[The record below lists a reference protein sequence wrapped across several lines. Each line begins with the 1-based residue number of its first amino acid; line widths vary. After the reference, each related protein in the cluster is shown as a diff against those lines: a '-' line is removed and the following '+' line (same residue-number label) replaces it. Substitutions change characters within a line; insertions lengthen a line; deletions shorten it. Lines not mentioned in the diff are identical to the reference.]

1 VKQLI
6 AFVLVLLGLAA
17 CPKPTRKTL
26 TPDVPRHGAAEAR
39 SRFLE
44 AKAKF
49 LEDGGKAVA
58 FTDIVEDFP
67 NDPIVPWAELYA
79 GIASV
84 KERRFAEA
92 DAQLGKVIEANT
104 NPALTARAQ
113 LFLGISKNY
122 AGDPASARRLLSGA
136 EKAIE
141 NEDERTEFLA
151 AVAYSTALGDK
162 PLQALPAFD
171 QLYARVT
178 PPEKALIVARCE
190 ELVASL
196 DRSILERLFDAID
209 DRRGPAIAAVGSR
222 LVILYDA
229 AGDAS
234 RASKMRENMVP
245 VRAAVGLPRTI
256 TEAEVGGASSGG
268 ADSGLVGAVVPLG
281 SREENRIAEAA
292 VAGLGLAA
300 GAPDGKGVAAI
311 ETRAAIDKTQSAE
324 AVDALAR
331 QNVIAIVGP
340 IKGSSVDAAAARAE
354 SLGVPLISLATNA
367 DLRTSGT
374 FVFHIRHS
382 PDARARALA
391 QRALAAGI
399 KTFAILAPESDYGRG
414 TSKAFTDAVV
424 QGGGTVVATITYAPT
439 AKSFTDKTSKLKDN
453 WDAVFVADDA
463 QKLGLIAPSIAAAG
477 HIPRPLPLP
486 KKKLVN
492 GRAVLLLS
500 LAEGLDASYLAQ
512 AARHT
517 TGAFLAPGFFP
528 DTADATQKSFV
539 ERFVAAYGHPP
550 GATEAYAFDAAQLAA
565 AAGSG
570 GRAALAATLAR
581 SQLTGVTGA
590 IRFDAEHR
598 RADPGVVYT
607 VVEETSGFAIRVIK

>member
-1 VKQLI
+1 VKQLL

-17 CPKPTRKTL
+17 CPRPTRKTL
-26 TPDVPRHGAAEAR
+26 TPDVPKHGDADAR

-49 LEDGGKAVA
+49 LEDGSQAHA
-58 FTDIVEDFP
+58 FKDIVQDFP

-84 KERRFAEA
+84 KDRKFDEA
-92 DAQLGKVIEANT
+92 DAQLGKVIAANA

-122 AGDPASARRLLSGA
+122 AGDAASARRLLAGA
-136 EKAIE
+136 EKSIE

-151 AVAYSTALGDK
+151 AVAYSTALGER
-162 PLQALPAFD
+162 PLQSLPVFD
-171 QLYARVT
+171 QLYGRVT
-178 PPEKALIVARCE
+178 PPEKALIVMRCE

-196 DRSILERLFDAID
+196 DRSTLERLFDEID
-209 DRRGPAIAAVGSR
+209 DRKGPAIAAVGSR
-222 LVILYDA
+222 LVVLYDSS
-229 AGDAS
+229 GDAP
-234 RASKMRENMVP
+234 RAAKMRENMVP
-245 VRAAVGLPRTI
+245 VRAYVGLPRTI
-256 TEAEVGGASSGG
+256 TEAEVGGVAASNV
-268 ADSGLVGAVVPLG
+268 DSGLVGAVVPLG

-367 DLRTSGT
+367 ELRTSGT
-374 FVFHIRHS
+374 YIFHIRHS

-399 KTFAILAPESDYGRG
+399 KTFAILAPESDYGKG
-414 TSKAFTDAVV
+414 TSKAFTTAVE
-424 QGGGTVVATITYAPT
+424 QGGGTVVTTIMYDPA
-439 AKSFTDKTSKLKDN
+439 AKSFTDKTSKLKDR
-453 WDAVFVADDA
+453 WEAVFVADDA
-463 QKLGLIAPSIAAAG
+463 QKLGLIAPSLAAAG

-500 LAEGLDASYLAQ
+500 LAEGLDAGYLTQ
-512 AARHT
+512 AGRHT
-517 TGAFLAPGFFP
+517 TGAFLAPGFYP
-528 DTADATQKSFV
+528 DTADATEKPFV
-539 ERFVAAYGHPP
+539 DRFVAAYGRLP

-570 GRAALAATLAR
+570 GRAGLAATLAR

-590 IRFDAEHR
+590 IRFDADHR

-607 VVEETSGFAIRVIK
+607 VVEETSGLAIRVVK

>member
-1 VKQLI
+1 MKQLI

-26 TPDVPRHGAAEAR
+26 TPDVPKHGDAEAR

-49 LEDGGKAVA
+49 LKDGTQAHEFK
-58 FTDIVEDFP
+58 DIAREFP
-67 NDPIVPWAELYA
+67 DDPIVPWAELYA

-84 KERRFAEA
+84 KDRKFTEA
-92 DAQLGKVIEANT
+92 DAQLGKVIEANA
-104 NPALTARAQ
+104 NPQLTARAQ
-113 LFLGISKNY
+113 LFLGISRNY
-122 AGDPASARRLLSGA
+122 AGDAAGARKLLAGA
-136 EKAIE
+136 DKAIE

-151 AVAYSTALGDK
+151 AVAYSTALGDR
-162 PLQALPAFD
+162 PLQALPVFD

-190 ELVASL
+190 ELVAAM
-196 DRSILERLFDAID
+196 DRNMLERLFDAID

-229 AGDAS
+229 AGDAA
-234 RASKMRENMVP
+234 RAGKMRENMVP
-245 VRAAVGLPRTI
+245 VRAFVGLPRTI
-256 TEAEVGGASSGG
+256 TEAEVGGVASGG
-268 ADSGLVGAVVPLG
+268 ADSGLIGAVVPLG
-281 SREENRIAEAA
+281 SKEENRIAEAA

-311 ETRAAIDKTQSAE
+311 ETRAAVDKTQSAE

-331 QNVIAIVGP
+331 QHVIAIVGP
-340 IKGSSVDAAAARAE
+340 IKGSSVDVASGRAE

-367 DLRTSGT
+367 DLRTTGK

-399 KTFAILAPESDYGRG
+399 KTFAVLAPDSDYGRG

-424 QGGGTVVATITYAPT
+424 AGGGRVVTTITYEVK
-439 AKSFTDKTSKLKDN
+439 AKSFTDKTSKLKHG
-453 WDAVFVADDA
+453 WEAVFVADDA
-463 QKLGLIAPSIAAAG
+463 QKLGLIAPSLAAAG
-477 HIPRPLPLP
+477 HIPRALPLP

-512 AARHT
+512 AGRHT

-528 DTADATQKSFV
+528 DSSDAAQKPFI
-539 ERFVAAYGHPP
+539 ERFFAAYGRQP

-581 SQLTGVTGA
+581 SQLSGVTGA
-590 IRFDAEHR
+590 IRFDADHR
-598 RADPGVVYT
+598 RADPGVIYT

>member
-1 VKQLI
+1 VKQLL

-17 CPKPTRKTL
+17 CPRPTRKTL
-26 TPDVPRHGAAEAR
+26 TPDVPQHGDAQAR

-49 LEDGGKAVA
+49 LEDGSQAHA
-58 FTDIVEDFP
+58 FKDIVEDFP

-84 KERRFAEA
+84 KDRKFAEA
-92 DAQLGKVIEANT
+92 DAQLAKVIDANA

-122 AGDPASARRLLSGA
+122 AGDAANARKLLAGA
-136 EKAIE
+136 DKAIE

-151 AVAYSTALGDK
+151 AVAYSTALGER
-162 PLQALPAFD
+162 PLQALPVFD
-171 QLYARVT
+171 QLYGRVT
-178 PPEKALIVARCE
+178 PPEKALVVARCE
-190 ELVASL
+190 ELVTAL
-196 DRSILERLFDAID
+196 DRSTLERLFDEID
-209 DRRGPAIAAVGSR
+209 DRKGPAIAAVGSK
-222 LVILYDA
+222 LVVLYDA
-229 AGDAS
+229 AGDAP
-234 RASKMRENMVP
+234 RATKMRENMVP
-245 VRAAVGLPRTI
+245 VRAFVGLPRTI
-256 TEAEVGGASSGG
+256 TEAEVGGGAASGV
-268 ADSGLVGAVVPLG
+268 DSGLVGAVVPLG
-281 SREENRIAEAA
+281 SKEENRIAEAA

-300 GAPDGKGVAAI
+300 GAPDGKGVVAI

-340 IKGSSVDAAAARAE
+340 IKGSSVDAASARAE

-367 DLRTSGT
+367 ELRTGGK

-399 KTFAILAPESDYGRG
+399 KTFAVLAPESDYGKG
-414 TSKAFTDAVV
+414 TTKAFTDAVE
-424 QGGGTVVATITYAPT
+424 QGGGKVVTTITYDPT

-453 WDAVFVADDA
+453 WEAVFVADDA

-512 AARHT
+512 AGRHT

-528 DTADATQKSFV
+528 DTADATQKPFI
-539 ERFVAAYGHPP
+539 ERFVAAYGRQP

-565 AAGSG
+565 AAGAG

-590 IRFDAEHR
+590 IRFDADHR

-607 VVEETSGFAIRVIK
+607 VVEETGGFAIRVIK